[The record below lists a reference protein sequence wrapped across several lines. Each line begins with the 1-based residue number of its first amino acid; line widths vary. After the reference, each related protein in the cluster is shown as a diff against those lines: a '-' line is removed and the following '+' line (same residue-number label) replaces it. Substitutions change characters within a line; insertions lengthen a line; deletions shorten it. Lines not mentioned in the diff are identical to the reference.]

1 MGIKLMLLLAA
12 VVISVIALVVF
23 LCKKISHRA
32 FILTIFLSF
41 SAAIVAT
48 ALTSAIIEPRIV
60 LNGRHSLTVP
70 VYSEYTE
77 EGYTAFLGKQ
87 DITDKVKVDGVVDGN
102 TLGEYEVVYSVQR
115 KGRTYRQ
122 TRRIQVVDE
131 LSPTITLSGDSSVT
145 ISSMKYYK
153 EAGAMATD
161 NYDGDI
167 TKNIEITKKR
177 INDEK
182 YEVIYTVTD
191 SSGNKQTAVRSVTLK
206 DLVSPVLTLKGK
218 STVAVMQNGKYEEAG
233 ATAIDDLDGNIT
245 ADIVIT
251 GTVDTTKA
259 GTYNVNYSV
268 RDTAGNVTTLTRR
281 VIVQDPEEAK
291 NNRIYLTFD
300 DGPSTDV
307 TVEILDI
314 LKKNDIKATFFIL
327 DYSADE
333 LPVIKRIIN
342 DGHTIGIHGY
352 SHDYAVIY
360 KSGEAFM
367 NNIDRLKVKL
377 LNDTGY
383 NTSIMRF
390 PGGSSNTI
398 SNRYCKGIMGKLKKK
413 MSYSGWT
420 YFDWNVDSGDASGTL
435 SADKIANNVISSLR
449 KNRSNVVLMHDSSA
463 KGTTADSLQKIIDY
477 AYENN
482 YSFWAIDSTT
492 EQIKH

>member
-32 FILTIFLSF
+32 LMLTIFFSF
-41 SAAIVAT
+41 SAVIVAT

-60 LNGRHSLTVP
+60 LNGRHILTVP

-77 EGYTAFLGKQ
+77 EGYTAYLGKQ
-87 DITDKVKVDGVVDGN
+87 DITDKVKVKGAVDGN
-102 TLGEYEVVYSVQR
+102 TLGEYEVTYSVER
-115 KGRTYRQ
+115 KGRTYRA

-131 LSPTITLSGDSSVT
+131 LSPTIALSGEGSVT
-145 ISSMKYYK
+145 VSSMKYYK
-153 EAGAMATD
+153 EAGAVATD

-167 TKNIEITKKR
+167 TNNIEITKKR

-191 SSGNKQTAVRSVTLK
+191 SSGNNQTAVRSITLK

-218 STVAVMQNGKYEEAG
+218 NTVTVTLNGKYEEAG

-251 GTVDTTKA
+251 GDVDTAKP
-259 GTYNVNYSV
+259 GSYSV
-268 RDTAGNVTTLTRR
+268 RYQVTDAAGNVAVVTRA

-314 LKKNDIKATFFIL
+314 LKKNDIKATFFII
-327 DYSADE
+327 DYSADK
-333 LPVIKRIIN
+333 LPVINRIIN
-342 DGHTIGIHGY
+342 EGHTIGIHGY
-352 SHDYAVIY
+352 SHDYSVIY
-360 KSGEAFM
+360 ASEEAFM
-367 NNIDRLKVKL
+367 YNVNQLYAKL

-383 NTSIMRF
+383 SANIMRF
-390 PGGSSNTI
+390 PGGSSNTV
-398 SNRYCKGIMGKLKKK
+398 SNRYCRGIMGRLKQK
-413 MSYSGWT
+413 MPEWGWT